1 MKNNLKFLIMILI
14 IALSISGQ
22 GFRNVGH
29 AGANFL
35 QIPIEPVGAALG
47 NSSVAHVKGA
57 EGLYWNP
64 GSITY
69 SNGTEVLVS
78 HVDWVIDTQLQ
89 FIGLTHSID
98 EFGTIG
104 LSVTALTMDDMEIT
118 TETSPNGT
126 GQFFG
131 AGSYA
136 FGLTFAKKI
145 IDRFSFGAT
154 VKYIYEYIWE
164 TNGSAIAFDFGSV
177 YETDFYNLRIGMRL
191 ANFGGDVTFEGDPID
206 NKNQVIQDSGLN
218 YTNDPRAERISEEY
232 ALPQLFNVGIA
243 LDPYVT
249 DNHRVTLISAV
260 NDPNDNDTQVTFG
273 AEYSFQEMVYL
284 RGGYKLYY
292 EEQGFSFGVGLNYE
306 VAGIETQF
314 NYGYSAFG
322 ILGSIN
328 FLSLKAGF

>member
-1 MKNNLKFLIMILI
+1 MKSIIQTIALILI
-14 IALSISGQ
+14 FAAGLFAQ

-35 QIPIEPVGAALG
+35 QIPVEPIGASLG
-47 NSSVAHVKGA
+47 NSGVAHITGV

-64 GSITY
+64 AAITH
-69 SNGTEVLVS
+69 SKDTELMVS
-78 HVDWVIDTQLQ
+78 HVDWIIDTQLQ
-89 FIGLTHSID
+89 FIGLTHRFD
-98 EFGTIG
+98 DFGTVG

-126 GQFFG
+126 GRFFS

-136 FGLTFAKKI
+136 FGLTFAKRL

-154 VKYIYEYIWE
+154 VKYIYEFIWE

-177 YETDFYNLRIGMRL
+177 YTTEFYNLRIGMRL

-206 NKNQVIQDSGLN
+206 NKNDVIENSGMT
-218 YTNDPRAERISEEY
+218 YTNDPRLERISEEY

-243 LDPYVT
+243 IDPYST
-249 DNHRVTLISAV
+249 DNHRLTITSAV
-260 NDPNDNDTQVTFG
+260 NDPNDNDTQVIFG
-273 AEYSFQEMVYL
+273 GEYAFQEMIFL
-284 RGGYKLYY
+284 RGGYKLNF
-292 EEQGFSFGVGLNYE
+292 EEQGFSFGLGLNYE
-306 VAGIETQF
+306 IAGVQTQF

-328 FLSLKAGF
+328 FLSLKAGL

>member
-1 MKNNLKFLIMILI
+1 MNKTIKI
-14 IALSISGQ
+14 ISAFCLLTLLASAQ

-35 QIPIEPVGAALG
+35 QIPVEPVGAALG
-47 NSSVAHVKGA
+47 NSHVAHVQGV

-69 SNGTEVLVS
+69 TDGTEVMLS
-78 HVDWVIDTQLQ
+78 HVDWIIDTKVQ
-89 FIGLTHSID
+89 FIGVTHRFED
-98 EFGTIG
+98 FGTIG

-118 TETSPNGT
+118 TELNPSGT
-126 GQFFG
+126 GEFFG

-136 FGLTFAKKI
+136 FGLTFAKRI

-191 ANFGGDVTFEGDPID
+191 ANFGGDVTFGGDPID
-206 NKNQVIQDSGLN
+206 NKQQVIDNSGLS
-218 YTNDPRAERISEEY
+218 YTNDPRLERVSEEY

-243 LDPYVT
+243 IDPYSVE
-249 DNHRVTLISAV
+249 DHRVTLITSV
-260 NDPNDNDTQVTFG
+260 NDPNDNDTQINLG
-273 AEYSFQEMVYL
+273 AEYAFQEMIYL
-284 RGGYKLYY
+284 RGGYKMNY

-314 NYGYSAFG
+314 NYGFSAFG

>member
-1 MKNNLKFLIMILI
+1 MKRRIQVLTIFFLLTFSTF
-14 IALSISGQ
+14 AQ

-35 QIPIEPVGAALG
+35 QIPVEPVGAALA
-47 NSSVAHVKGA
+47 NSSVAYTQGV

-64 GSITY
+64 GAITFTK
-69 SNGTEVLVS
+69 GTELMVS
-78 HVDWVIDTQLQ
+78 HVDWIIDTKLQ
-89 FIGLTHSID
+89 FIGLTHSFD
-98 EFGTIG
+98 DFGTIG

-118 TETSPNGT
+118 TETNPNGT
-126 GQFFG
+126 GQYFG

-136 FGLTFAKKI
+136 FGLTYAKKM

-177 YETDFYNLRIGMRL
+177 YKTDFYNLRIGMRL
-191 ANFGGDVTFEGDPID
+191 ANFGGDVVFAGDPID
-206 NKNQVIQDSGLN
+206 NKNEVIQNSGLT
-218 YTNDPRAERISEEY
+218 YTNDPRLERISEEY

-243 LDPYVT
+243 IDPYT
-249 DNHRVTLISAV
+249 TKNHRLTITSAV
-260 NDPNDNDTQVTFG
+260 NDPNDNDTQIIFG
-273 AEYSFQEMVYL
+273 GEYAFQEMIFL
-284 RGGYKLYY
+284 RGGYKLNF

-306 VAGIETQF
+306 IAGVQTQF

-322 ILGSIN
+322 ILGNIN